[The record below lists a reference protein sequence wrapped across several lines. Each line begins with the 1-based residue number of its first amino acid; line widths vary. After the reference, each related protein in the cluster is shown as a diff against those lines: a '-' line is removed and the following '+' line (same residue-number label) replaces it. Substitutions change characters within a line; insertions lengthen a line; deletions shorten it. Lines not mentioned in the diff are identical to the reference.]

1 MKKLLFAS
9 ALGGG
14 ILAAMIGVNWM
25 SLSST
30 PTVEARP
37 QLASGSLQSPIHRCM
52 NMGGA
57 LEAPRE
63 GDWGYTIRRSDLK
76 RLKSAGFDTIRVPI
90 KFSAHSA
97 KSPPFQI
104 NPSFLKRVDEI
115 VDWALLEGLQIII
128 DVHHYD
134 ELMQAPNI
142 HERRLEKI
150 WDQLAYHYQNAPDQ
164 LMFELINEPHSNMTV
179 ERTDALNARL
189 VSRIRRDNPNR
200 WIVVGSAGWGS
211 LDALAESRPPRSHR
225 LIGTFHYYDPFEVTH
240 QGATW
245 MEPSYPLGARWR
257 GTASEKAQIKA
268 DFDIVK
274 RWQAQTGMPV
284 LLGEFGVYEK
294 ADLQSRADWAGA
306 VRRESEAQGFGWCF
320 WEWGTGFN
328 VYDVSRERW
337 ISPIRDALVSP

>member
-1 MKKLLFAS
+1 MKKLLMGTV
-9 ALGGG
+9 LGGG
-14 ILAAMIGVNWM
+14 ILVGLIGLNWL
-25 SLSST
+25 SLSATQNVSAAPTYNAGST
-30 PTVEARP
+30 Y
-37 QLASGSLQSPIHRCM
+37 SPIQKCM

-63 GDWGYTIRRSDLK
+63 GDWGYTIRREDFR
-76 RLKSAGFDTIRVPI
+76 RLKSAGFDTVRVPI

-97 KSPPFQI
+97 KSPPFAI
-104 NPSFLKRVDEI
+104 NPGFLKRVDEI

-134 ELMQAPNI
+134 ELSQAPNI
-142 HERRLEKI
+142 HERRLEAI

-179 ERTDALNARL
+179 ARTDALNARL

-200 WIVVGSAGWGS
+200 WIVVGSAGWGA
-211 LDALAESRPPRSHR
+211 LDALAESQPPKSPR

-240 QGATW
+240 QGAGW

-257 GTASEKAQIKA
+257 GSPSEKAQIKK

-274 RWQAQTGMPV
+274 RWQAQQGIPV

-294 ADLQSRADWAGA
+294 ADLQSRADWAEA
-306 VRRESEAQGFGWCF
+306 VRRESEAQGFGWCY

-328 VYDVSRERW
+328 VYDVAQERW
-337 ISPIRDALVSP
+337 ITPIRSALISR